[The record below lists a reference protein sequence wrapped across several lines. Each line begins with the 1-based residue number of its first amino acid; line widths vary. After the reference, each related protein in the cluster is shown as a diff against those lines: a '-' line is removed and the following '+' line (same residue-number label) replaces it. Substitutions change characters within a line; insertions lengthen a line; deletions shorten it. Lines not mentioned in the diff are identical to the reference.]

1 MTKAEVTTKAL
12 EHHQKMLE
20 KYPNINDTITT
31 LKLDST
37 TVKPLI
43 TKYASVPTLK
53 FANET
58 TMGLANRLVRNSYVS
73 VGVLNFASYTN
84 PGGGFLTGATT
95 QEESICMETPLYEI
109 LSAQSDF
116 YDYNNKNKHNGLYE
130 HRALYS
136 VDVPYLTGQIDI
148 LTCAAPNRSAFP
160 SDQPN
165 LEVSNK
171 EVVKERIRFILQ
183 CFDQELV
190 HSIIVGAWGCGV
202 FKQDPRYVAECFI
215 KELKQPHN
223 FSNVYFALPDEK
235 MYKAFS
241 DVYYSIF

>member
-31 LKLDST
+31 LQLDPT
-37 TVKPLI
+37 TVKPLLA
-43 TKYASVPTLK
+43 KYASVPTIR
-53 FANET
+53 FT
-58 TMGLANRLVRNSYVS
+58 TENTMDIAGRLVKNSYIS
-73 VGVLNFASYTN
+73 VGILNFASYTN
-84 PGGGFLTGATT
+84 PGGGFLTGSTT

-109 LSAQSDF
+109 LSAQPDF

-136 VDVPYLTGQIDI
+136 EDVPYLSRQIDI

-160 SDQPN
+160 SDQPE
-165 LEVSNK
+165 LEASN
-171 EVVKERIRFILQ
+171 EEIVKERIRFILQ

-190 HSIIVGAWGCGV
+190 HSIILGAWGCGV
-202 FKQDPRYVAECFI
+202 FKQNPQYVAECFM
-215 KELKQPHN
+215 KELKKPHN
-223 FSNVYFALPDEK
+223 FSNVYFALPDNK
-235 MYKAFS
+235 AYKIFR
-241 DVYYSIF
+241 DVYYTIF